1 MKLTKPVL
9 CQRSFYPLYPPN
21 EEVNLDMDQLE
32 NIGTSFD
39 VKPDIMILPSDLL
52 HFFKVRV
59 QIQALPL
66 SLNKLLA
73 NSSPLNSNQF
83 KLQDIEGTLAM
94 NPQRLSRGEGGGV
107 FARLKVTPTE
117 NDSDNKKHT
126 ISAEIIRI

>member
-1 MKLTKPVL
+1 M
-9 CQRSFYPLYPPN
+9 YPPN

-73 NSSPLNSNQF
+73 NSSPL
-83 KLQDIEGTLAM
+83 TLSTRISI
-94 NPQRLSRGEGGGV
+94 RLVIG
-107 FARLKVTPTE
+107 
-117 NDSDNKKHT
+117 
-126 ISAEIIRI
+126 IIRGKIAQN